1 MNTTEFAAAGLALA
15 AVVTLAGCAADPTT
29 ETGAAPT
36 STTPSKSALQEY
48 ERSIKRGMEASGAQI
63 LPVSANRPLAVAA
76 AQDGV
81 PFAFAYDNR
90 PGTGTCTWLR
100 LPDRS
105 LWSLNTGGALSRD
118 THAETLFREHPGAA
132 VALLCDEQPAPVGL
146 DVAAADAANAAG
158 APYRWRDGCTTF
170 VRVPGSPDGP
180 YQLPDRQTAGG
191 DALGRVATDYVCN
204 KGGN

>member
-1 MNTTEFAAAGLALA
+1 MTTNRLAAAVAALA
-15 AVVTLAGCAADPTT
+15 AATLTGCS
-29 ETGAAPT
+29 TGPAPT
-36 STTPSKSALQEY
+36 STSPSKSALQEY
-48 ERSIKRGMEASGAQI
+48 ERSIKRDMEASGAEI
-63 LPVSANRPLAVAA
+63 LPVSANRPLAQAA

-146 DVAAADAANAAG
+146 DVAAADSANAAG
-158 APYRWRDGCTTF
+158 TPYRWRDGCSMF
-170 VRVPGSPDGP
+170 VRVPGSLDKP
-180 YQLPDRQTAGG
+180 YQLPDRPTAGG
-191 DALGRVATDYVCN
+191 DALGRVPADYVCN
-204 KGGN
+204 KRGN